1 MAAAGLL
8 LDAGVVLAAVAVGGA
23 IATRLDQ
30 SVIPAYIVGGVLL
43 GPNGPVPSLRLV
55 GSAEFIDLLQ
65 GLGVILLLFFIGL
78 HFSPSTLVERREAVF
93 RAGGLDLL
101 NGLVGLAF
109 GFLLG
114 FTALEALLL
123 AGVVYISSSAIITK
137 SLIELGWI
145 ADPEAESI
153 LGLLVFEDIVI
164 AVYLAIVAA
173 LALGG
178 TGGAGGGGAL
188 TAVGISLA
196 VVALL
201 ALLAFRGTPIVERV
215 LDTRSDEQFL
225 VRILAVATLVG
236 GGALYLGVS
245 EAVAAF
251 FLGAAVGG
259 TTHADRVERVIT
271 SERDLYAAVFFFAI
285 GLATDLSTLVPLLVP
300 VLALAVVSGAGKLV
314 TGYLGGRA
322 YGLTERRSAR
332 VAVAMVARGEFS
344 LVIAAIA
351 VQANLD
357 PRLSALAVGYVLVM
371 SVAGTVLMSQSARV
385 EELAERF
392 FGGEESPAEGAV
404 GPETS

>member
-1 MAAAGLL
+1 MAASGLL
-8 LDAGVVLAAVAVGGA
+8 LEAGVVFAAVAVGGA
-23 IATRLDQ
+23 LAVRFDQ
-30 SVIPAYIVGGVLL
+30 SVIPAYILGGVLL
-43 GPNGPVPSLRLV
+43 GPNSPVPGLRLV
-55 GSAEFIDLLQ
+55 ASSEFIDLLQ

-78 HFSPSTLVERREAVF
+78 HFSPSTLVERREAVL

-114 FTALEALLL
+114 FTALESLLL

-164 AVYLAIVAA
+164 AVYLAVVAA

-178 TGGAGGGGAL
+178 AGGSGSAL
-188 TAVGISLA
+188 TAVGVSLA
-196 VVALL
+196 VVAVLT
-201 ALLAFRGTPIVERV
+201 LLAFRGTPLVEHV
-215 LDTRSDEQFL
+215 LDTRSDELFL
-225 VRILAVATLVG
+225 LRIVAAITLVG
-236 GGALYLGVS
+236 GAALALGVS

-259 TTHADRVERVIT
+259 TSHAGRVERVIT

-285 GLATDLSTLVPLLVP
+285 GLATDLSTLYPLLGP
-300 VLALAVVSGAGKLV
+300 VLALAALSVVGKLV

-322 YGLTERRSAR
+322 YGLTERRSVR

-344 LVIAAIA
+344 LVIAALA
-351 VQANLD
+351 VQAGLD

-371 SVAGTVLMSQSARV
+371 SVVGTTLMSQSARV
-385 EELAERF
+385 ERLAARF
-392 FGGEESPAEGAV
+392 LGGGSPTDGPV
-404 GPETS
+404 DPETS

>member
-1 MAAAGLL
+1 MAELL
-8 LDAGVVLAAVAVGGA
+8 LEAGIVFTVIAIGGAVAS
-23 IATRLDQ
+23 RLDQ
-30 SVIPAYIVGGVLL
+30 SVIPAYILAGVLL
-43 GPNGPVPSLRLV
+43 GPNAPVEAMQLV
-55 GSAEFIDLLQ
+55 ATSEFVELLKE
-65 GLGVILLLFFIGL
+65 LGIVLLLFFIGL
-78 HFSPSTLVERREAVF
+78 HFSPATLVERRNAVLT
-93 RAGGLDLL
+93 AGGLDLL

-114 FTALEALLL
+114 FTVLESLLL

-137 SLIELGWI
+137 SLIERGWI

-178 TGGAGGGGAL
+178 GN
-188 TAVGISLA
+188 AVRAVSISLGF
-196 VVALL
+196 VGLL
-201 ALLAFRGTPIVERV
+201 TLLAFYGTPLVERA
-215 LDTRSDEQFL
+215 LDTRSDESFL
-225 VRILAVATLVG
+225 IRIIAA
-236 GGALYLGVS
+236 GALIGGIALSLGVS

-259 TTHADRVERVIT
+259 SSHADRVEQIIT

-285 GLATDLSTLVPLLVP
+285 GLDTDVTTLVPLLVP
-300 VLALAVVSGAGKLV
+300 LVALALVSMAGKLV

-322 YGLTERRSAR
+322 YGLDQRRSTR

-344 LVIAAIA
+344 LVIAALA
-351 VQANLD
+351 VQAGMD

-371 SVAGTVLMSQSARV
+371 SVLGTTLMGQSSRV
-385 EELAERF
+385 EALFGRLAGVRRDTAEER
-392 FGGEESPAEGAV
+392 PA
-404 GPETS
+404 P

>member
-8 LDAGVVLAAVAVGGA
+8 LEAGVVLAAVAVGGA
-23 IATRLDQ
+23 LAARLDQ
-30 SVIPAYIVGGVLL
+30 SVIPAYILGGVLL

-55 GSAEFIDLLQ
+55 ASSEFIDLLQ

-101 NGLVGLAF
+101 NGLVGLGF

-114 FTALEALLL
+114 FTALESLLL

-164 AVYLAIVAA
+164 AVYLAVVAA

-178 TGGAGGGGAL
+178 AGGVGGGSAL
-188 TAVGISLA
+188 MAVGISLA
-196 VVALL
+196 VVAVL
-201 ALLAFRGTPIVERV
+201 ALLAFRGTPLVERA
-215 LDTRSDEQFL
+215 LDTRSDELFL
-225 VRILAVATLVG
+225 LRILAAATLVG

-259 TTHADRVERVIT
+259 TTHAGRVERVIT

-300 VLALAVVSGAGKLV
+300 VLALAVISGAGKLV

-351 VQANLD
+351 VQANMD

-385 EELAERF
+385 EDLAERLMT
-392 FGGEESPAEGAV
+392 GRGPAEGPA

>member
-1 MAAAGLL
+1 MAASGLL
-8 LDAGVVLAAVAVGGA
+8 LEAGVVFAAVALGGA
-23 IATRLDQ
+23 LATRFDQ

-55 GSAEFIDLLQ
+55 ASSEFIDLLQ

-114 FTALEALLL
+114 FTALESLLL

-164 AVYLAIVAA
+164 AVYLAVVAA

-178 TGGAGGGGAL
+178 DGGTTGAL
-188 TAVGISLA
+188 TTVGVSLA
-196 VVALL
+196 VVAGL
-201 ALLAFRGTPIVERV
+201 ALLAFRGTSLVERA
-215 LDTRSDEQFL
+215 LDVRSDELFL
-225 VRILAVATLVG
+225 LRIVAVLALVG
-236 GGALYLGVS
+236 GGALALGVS

-251 FLGAAVGG
+251 FLGAAVSG
-259 TTHADRVERVIT
+259 TSHAARVERVIT

-285 GLATDLSTLVPLLVP
+285 GLATDLSTLYPLLGP
-300 VLALAVVSGAGKLV
+300 VLALSALSVVGKLL
-314 TGYLGGRA
+314 TGYLGGQA
-322 YGLTERRSAR
+322 YGLTERRSVR
-332 VAVAMVARGEFS
+332 VAVAMVPRGEFS
-344 LVIAAIA
+344 LVIAALA

-371 SVAGTVLMSQSARV
+371 SVVGTTLMSQSARV
-385 EELAERF
+385 ERLAERF
-392 FGGEESPAEGAV
+392 LGGGTSGKVE
-404 GPETS
+404 PETAS

>member
-8 LDAGVVLAAVAVGGA
+8 LEAGVVLAAVAVGGA
-23 IATRLDQ
+23 LAARLDQ
-30 SVIPAYIVGGVLL
+30 SVIPAYILGGVLL

-55 GSAEFIDLLQ
+55 ASSEFIDLLQ

-101 NGLVGLAF
+101 NGLVGLVF

-114 FTALEALLL
+114 FTALESLLL

-164 AVYLAIVAA
+164 AVYLAVVAA

-178 TGGAGGGGAL
+178 AGGVGGGGAL

-196 VVALL
+196 VVAVL
-201 ALLAFRGTPIVERV
+201 ALLAFRGTPLVERV
-215 LDTRSDEQFL
+215 LDTRSDELFL
-225 VRILAVATLVG
+225 LRILAGATLVG
-236 GGALYLGVS
+236 GAALYLGVS

-259 TTHADRVERVIT
+259 TTHSGRVERVIT

-285 GLATDLSTLVPLLVP
+285 GLSTNLATLVPLLVP
-300 VLALAVVSGAGKLV
+300 VLALAVISGAGKLV

-351 VQANLD
+351 VQANMD

-385 EELAERF
+385 EDLAEQF
-392 FGGEESPAEGAV
+392 FGSGGGGEVEAGS
-404 GPETS
+404 ETAP